1 MRRLGL
7 ALLVTGVGCGFTPL
21 TNKVQVGEEAFVIVV
36 GEGRDGAVD
45 LFAAP
50 AEGGKF
56 YQLTYNL
63 VAESK
68 PTLAPSGTR
77 VAFLRESPGGGGLD
91 LILQNLLNGTETPHR
106 LPPEAGAVV
115 RLGFGS
121 TDDSLVV
128 AADHGLYLVTDGGIE
143 AVSALPALRL
153 DSLTYQRLG
162 EVGFASLRTCRAGS
176 GWCLVRG
183 SDQETALPTD
193 ATDPIR
199 WGSDG
204 MAYLRNG
211 HLEVR
216 PLGGGRIRQPTWPNQ
231 PPKLRQPTQHP
242 GSRRP

>member
-7 ALLVTGVGCGFTPL
+7 ALVVGAVGCGFTPL
-21 TNKVQVGEEAFVIVV
+21 TNKVEVGEEAFVIVV

-68 PTLAPSGTR
+68 PALAPSGTT
-77 VAFLRESPGGGGLD
+77 VAFLREVTGRAARD
-91 LILQNLLNGTETPHR
+91 LIVLNLLNGTETPHQ

-121 TDDSLVV
+121 TDDSLLV
-128 AADHGLYLVTDGGIE
+128 ATDHGMFLVLDTGVA
-143 AVSALPALRL
+143 AVSAEAALRL

-162 EVGFASLRTCRAGS
+162 EVGFASLRPCRSGS
-176 GWCLVRG
+176 GWCLVRANG
-183 SDQETALPTD
+183 QETALPAD

-231 PPKLRQPTQHP
+231 PPKMRQPTQHP